1 MSPLVERMQ
10 RELVARGNRLD
21 ERRPVLL
28 PHRSLGLGIQHVAQ
42 CCRHLCVRPLAMLEA
57 QAGTISCC
65 SRGSKFRCCRSSCEP
80 CEIAIPSSERLQ
92 RRRGHT
98 PVRSEEHTSELQS
111 LMRISYTVLC
121 LKNNQ
126 SIQYH
131 TQYTPVQNKT

>member
-1 MSPLVERMQ
+1 MRISDWSSDVCSSDL
-10 RELVARGNRLD
+10 
-21 ERRPVLL
+21 
-28 PHRSLGLGIQHVAQ
+28 VAQ

-98 PVRSEEHTSELQS
+98 PVAVGTRREAESLSEAAAEIDHEIGRASCRE
-111 LMRISYTVLC
+111 RVC
-121 LKNNQ
+121 
-126 SIQYH
+126 QY
-131 TQYTPVQNKT
+131 V